1 MKQKLPLV
9 KLPRDCPETAQR
21 TYDTVVQNPK
31 ATIAELHNQLGI
43 AERTVKNHLALLKKE
58 GFIKRS
64 GSDASGY
71 WEILQ

>member
-31 ATIAELHNQLGI
+31 AMIAGDDIN
-43 AERTVKNHLALLKKE
+43 
-58 GFIKRS
+58 
-64 GSDASGY
+64 GY
-71 WEILQ
+71 

>member
-31 ATIAELHNQLGI
+31 ATIAGDDIN
-43 AERTVKNHLALLKKE
+43 
-58 GFIKRS
+58 S
-64 GSDASGY
+64 Y
-71 WEILQ
+71 WEIIQGE